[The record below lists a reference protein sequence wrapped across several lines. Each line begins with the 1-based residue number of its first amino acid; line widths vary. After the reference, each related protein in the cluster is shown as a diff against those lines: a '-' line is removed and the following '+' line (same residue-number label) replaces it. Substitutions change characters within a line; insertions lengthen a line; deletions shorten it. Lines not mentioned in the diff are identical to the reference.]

1 MIEGKNMEERS
12 AVAVDGLTRRFG
24 DFIAVNGISFQVA
37 KGEIFGFLGANGA
50 GKTTTIRMLCG
61 LLSPT
66 GGSGRVAGFDISSEY
81 EKIKERIGYMS
92 QKFSLYEDLTVM
104 ENIEFYGGIYGLG
117 RNEVIERSRELFAII
132 GLNEHADQL
141 AASLPMGWKQ
151 RMALCACLLHDPD
164 IIFLDE
170 PTSGVDPVAR
180 RSFWL
185 LIYQLAETGKTIF
198 VTTHYMD
205 EAEYCNRLAIMKRG
219 EIIELSGPQEL
230 KKRYGVGSMQEV
242 FLEAVREKKI

>member
-1 MIEGKNMEERS
+1 
-12 AVAVDGLTRRFG
+12 
-24 DFIAVNGISFQVA
+24 
-37 KGEIFGFLGANGA
+37 
-50 GKTTTIRMLCG
+50 
-61 LLSPT
+61 
-66 GGSGRVAGFDISSEY
+66 
-81 EKIKERIGYMS
+81 
-92 QKFSLYEDLTVM
+92 
-104 ENIEFYGGIYGLG
+104 
-117 RNEVIERSRELFAII
+117 
-132 GLNEHADQL
+132 
-141 AASLPMGWKQ
+141 MGWKQ